1 MVVYFSVV
9 SFIFGLIFG
18 SFGNCWAWRLVH
30 HESIVKGRS
39 HCATCN
45 HELGALDLIPLFSWI
60 FLKGKCRYCGEK
72 ISVRYPLAE
81 LILGLYF
88 LTVFLV
94 YGLSLECLRLMIL
107 GFLLLVMSLVDLDI
121 MELPDGLMIA
131 AAVCALL
138 RLPNWKSILLGL
150 VAISVPVLLISLVM
164 DKVLGKESIG
174 GGDIK
179 LLAVLGMHFG
189 AGKTLLLLIVSCLLG
204 IGFAYLAK
212 KGKGKEFPFGPILAL
227 SSWFTAL
234 FGNAIINWYT
244 NFF

>member
-1 MVVYFSVV
+1 MIIYFFIV

-18 SFGNCWAWRLVH
+18 SFGNCWAWRIVH
-30 HESIVKGRS
+30 HESVVKGRS
-39 HCATCN
+39 HCAVCN

-88 LTVFLV
+88 LSIFLV
-94 YGLSLECLRLMIL
+94 YGLSLDCLRFIIL

-138 RLPNWKSILLGL
+138 RLPDWKSILLGL

-189 AGKTLLLLIVSCLLG
+189 PGKTLLLLIVSCLVG
-204 IGFAYLAK
+204 ILFAVLAK
-212 KGKGKEFPFGPILAL
+212 KGKGKEFPFGPILAV

-234 FGNAIINWYT
+234 FGNAIITWYSSL
-244 NFF
+244 F